1 MSAPPLSGLAAL
13 FRLRPDRAAD
23 YLQAKGL
30 QLTGPYWELD
40 GPAHRTVFTV
50 ANLAKLD
57 VLADIKGAMQQAIDS
72 GQTEPWFKAQ
82 LVDTLKAK
90 GWWGPQVVVDPDT
103 QEARIVQAGSL
114 RRLQTIY
121 RTNLQS
127 AYMAGRHRQALEQR
141 DRAPWAQYLAVMDQ
155 RTRPAH
161 GSLHGKV
168 FALESAA
175 WSVVSPPNG
184 YNCRCRARYF
194 SDQELADRGLK
205 PALDVQLLERDPP
218 GRRPTDPLTG
228 ETPARWVQRGVS
240 VADPTQDS
248 GRAVLYAD
256 PGWDHLPG
264 SDGAERALVERVLER
279 AGGFGPRMAAQLA
292 AVLRSPPSGA
302 RAKVVVGAVAGSAR
316 QKVVQHGLA
325 TGGNELAI
333 AIDETTGAIID
344 TVPGGPGQVTLS
356 TTILAALDDPAR
368 AVRLIHNH
376 PSGGSLSL
384 EDLSVA
390 TRPGAAQ
397 VEAVGHDGSTYRAKS
412 LVTDIPRLNALHD
425 VAWLEAATWLPVRAG
440 HGGISLEAK
449 AALELHVINLALADA
464 GVITYRAVL
473 SAPRQALWDAYRD
486 TLRLAVARASAAIKG
501 ELP

>member
-1 MSAPPLSGLAAL
+1 
-13 FRLRPDRAAD
+13 
-23 YLQAKGL
+23 
-30 QLTGPYWELD
+30 
-40 GPAHRTVFTV
+40 
-50 ANLAKLD
+50 
-57 VLADIKGAMQQAIDS
+57 VLADIKGAVQQALDS
-72 GQTEPWFKAQ
+72 GQTETWFKAQ

-90 GWWGPQVVVDPDT
+90 GWWGPQVVVDADT

-184 YNCRCRARYF
+184 YNCRCRARYL

-205 PALDVQLLERDPP
+205 PATDVQLLERDPP
-218 GRRPTDPLTG
+218 GRRPADPLTG

-264 SDGAERALVERVLER
+264 SDGAERALVERVLKR
-279 AGGFGPRMAAQLA
+279 AVQRGPGILA
-292 AVLRSPPSGA
+292 AVVAQAAAAGVRLNPLLREALPAWPADGA
-302 RAKVVVGAVAGSAR
+302 QCPERGPTELAAGQCPGPLPRARPFDRARLLPGGQSDAWYVERFLAEFGASMTQAVVFEDVTGESLLISADLFLARRHSAKAGAAVYKVQKNGREAYLPLLAQTIKRPQEVWERVEWNAAAGRTVLRRRYLAWWLLGADE
-316 QKVVQHGLA
+316 QPGLA
-325 TGGNELAI
+325 VFEWSS
-333 AIDETTGAIID
+333 
-344 TVPGGPGQVTLS
+344 Q
-356 TTILAALDDPAR
+356 
-368 AVRLIHNH
+368 
-376 PSGGSLSL
+376 
-384 EDLSVA
+384 
-390 TRPGAAQ
+390 
-397 VEAVGHDGSTYRAKS
+397 
-412 LVTDIPRLNALHD
+412 
-425 VAWLEAATWLPVRAG
+425 WW
-440 HGGISLEAK
+440 GGITAFPMQ
-449 AALELHVINLALADA
+449 
-464 GVITYRAVL
+464 RAQGGDL
-473 SAPRQALWDAYRD
+473 DAYVADQRQGL
-486 TLRLAVARASAAIKG
+486 LRYR
-501 ELP
+501 E